1 MKAKLLG
8 LFSGFPNRSFPEEI
22 AKRLRKVLDKR
33 KKLVFISA
41 WPMDFEQNDRDSFG
55 MHGMFAACGLAFSS
69 FCVIDERTEKAEAR
83 ELIREASCIFLMG
96 GNATQ
101 QFALIRKKELAEDI
115 RESSAVILGVSAGSA
130 NMANRALDIWESHEP
145 YDGLGL
151 ADITIKAHV
160 SLESSELIETLLAI
174 SHKLPVCA
182 MEDDSAIFVENG
194 EVSFVGN
201 IRYMRDGKS
210 YPFTPSW
217 LKN

>member
-8 LFSGFPNRSFPEEI
+8 LFSGFPNRYFPEEI

-33 KKLVFISA
+33 EKLVFISA
-41 WPMDFEQNDRDSFG
+41 WPADFEQNDRDSVG

-69 FCVIDERTEKAEAR
+69 FCVIDERTKKAEAQK
-83 ELIREASCIFLMG
+83 LIREASCIFLMG

-101 QFALIRKKELAEDI
+101 QFALIRKKELAEEI
-115 RESSAVILGVSAGSA
+115 RKSSAVILGVSAGSA
-130 NMANRALDIWESHEP
+130 NMAKRALDIWESHEP

-160 SLESSELIETLLAI
+160 SAESSELIETLLVI